1 MKTLLICSIVLLLL
15 GNNGMVS
22 ATTVCTEMACTDM
35 TLGMVEANP
44 ATSCNDIYK
53 CNPLSR
59 GNVGDYW
66 IRGKDGLYKVTCNM
80 KLKCGG
86 IEGGWMQVVDVDMN
100 KDSTCPAAWQT
111 ITTPRRLCI
120 GSTTAGCASA
130 HFSTYRVTFEHIC
143 GQTKSYQKGIPDAF
157 AANVQSID
165 KAYVDGISITLGS
178 PRKHIWTYAV
188 SQSDGVNNGQSNCPC
203 ASVPGT
209 SPPAFVK
216 YDYYCESGTTGSANH
231 GTFYTS
237 DPLWDGQGCPIDNGC
252 CTQMGMP
259 KFYRK
264 TLEPSSENIEVR
276 ICKNEAHSDEDVA
289 IEELN
294 IYVL

>member
-1 MKTLLICSIVLLLL
+1 
-15 GNNGMVS
+15 MVS
-22 ATTVCTEMACTDM
+22 AGTACTEMACTDM

-100 KDSTCPAAWQT
+100 KDSTCPGTWQT
-111 ITTPRRLCI
+111 ITTPRRFCI
-120 GSTTAGCASA
+120 GSIGRGCASA
-130 HFSTYRVTFEHIC
+130 HFSTHGVTFEHIC
-143 GQTKSYQKGIPDAF
+143 GQTKSYQKGAPDAF
-157 AANVQSID
+157 RISVQSID
-165 KAYVDGISITLGS
+165 KVYVDGISITLGS
-178 PRKHIWTYAV
+178 PRKHVWTYAV
-188 SQSDGVNNGQSNCPC
+188 SHSDNFDVGKSNCPC
-203 ASVPGT
+203 APVPGA

-216 YDYYCESGTTGSANH
+216 DDYYCESGTNVQAIHKNM
-231 GTFYTS
+231 YLS
-237 DPLWDGQGCPIDNGC
+237 DPLWDGQGCPINNGC
-252 CTQMGMP
+252 CAQMGMP

-264 TLEPSSENIEVR
+264 TPEPSSENIEVR
-276 ICKNEAHSDEDVA
+276 ICKDEPHSDEDVA

>member
-15 GNNGMVS
+15 GNNAMVS
-22 ATTVCTEMACTDM
+22 ATTACTEMACMDM

-44 ATSCNDIYK
+44 ATSCNDIYR

-66 IRGKDGLYKVTCNM
+66 IRGKDELYKVTCNM

-100 KDSTCPAAWQT
+100 KDSTCPATWKT

-120 GSTTAGCASA
+120 GSSPGCASA
-130 HFSTYRVTFEHIC
+130 HFSTHGVTFEHIC

-157 AANVQSID
+157 AAKVQSID
-165 KAYVDGISITLGS
+165 QVYVDGISITLGS
-178 PRKHIWTYAV
+178 PRKHVWTYAI
-188 SQSDGVNNGQSNCPC
+188 SQSDSVNTSQSNCPC
-203 ASVPGT
+203 APVPGA

-216 YDYYCESGTTGSANH
+216 DDYYCESGTNGH
-231 GTFYTS
+231 PMQGIFYTS

-252 CTQMGMP
+252 CAQMGMP

-264 TLEPSSENIEVR
+264 TLEPSSDNIEVR

-289 IEELN
+289 IEELY